1 MYPPPMMPIPI
12 SFILTSSFRK
22 IIATRA
28 KTC

>member
-1 MYPPPMMPIPI
+1 MPIPI
-12 SFILTSSFRK
+12 SFILVSSFRK